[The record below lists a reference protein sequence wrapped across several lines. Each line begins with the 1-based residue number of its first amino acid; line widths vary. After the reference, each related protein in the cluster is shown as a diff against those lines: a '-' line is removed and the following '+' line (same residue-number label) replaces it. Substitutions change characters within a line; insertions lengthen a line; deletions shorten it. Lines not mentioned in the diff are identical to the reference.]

1 MRLVM
6 IAAVAANGVI
16 GADGEMPW
24 HYPADLEHFR
34 ETTTGHPVIVG
45 RRTFEAIRE
54 RLGGP
59 LPDRDNVVLTGDP
72 DRLGGDVTAVD
83 SRAAAIDA
91 AAATGASTAY
101 VAGGA
106 SVYETFLPVAD
117 ELLLTE
123 LREAVEGDTAFPA
136 VTWDRWTETERE
148 VHEAFDIVRYRRTE
162 TPAEGERG

>member
-6 IAAVAANGVI
+6 IAAIAANGVI

-24 HYPADLEHFR
+24 HYPADLDHFR

-45 RRTFEAIRE
+45 RVTFEAIRE

-59 LPDRDNVVLTGDP
+59 LPDRDTVVLTSDP
-72 DRLGGDVTAVD
+72 ARFDGDVTAVD
-83 SRAAAIDA
+83 SREAAIEA
-91 AAATGASTAY
+91 AAATGATTAY

-123 LREAVEGDTAFPA
+123 LDESVAGDTTFPA
-136 VTWDRWTETERE
+136 VAWDRWVETERE
-148 VHEAFDIVRYRRTE
+148 ADDAFDIVRYHRVE
-162 TPAEGERG
+162 TLARGERE

>member
-24 HYPADLEHFR
+24 HYPADLDHFR
-34 ETTTGHPVIVG
+34 ETTTGHPVVLG
-45 RRTFEAIRE
+45 RRTFEAVKD

-59 LPDRDNVVLTGDP
+59 LPDRHNVVLTSDP
-72 DRLGGDVTAVD
+72 AQFDAEVTAVD
-83 SRAAAIDA
+83 SRAAAVEA

-123 LREAVEGDTAFPA
+123 LRESATGDATFPA
-136 VTWDRWTETERE
+136 VDWDRWTETERDA
-148 VHEAFDIVRYRRTE
+148 HEAFDIVRYRRTE
-162 TPAEGERG
+162 TPAGSERE